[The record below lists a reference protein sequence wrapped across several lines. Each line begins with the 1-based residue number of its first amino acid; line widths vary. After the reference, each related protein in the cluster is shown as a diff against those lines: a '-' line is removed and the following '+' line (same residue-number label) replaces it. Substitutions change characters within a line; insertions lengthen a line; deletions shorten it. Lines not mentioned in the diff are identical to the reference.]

1 MQNTTGLI
9 RKANA
14 IKSLNVI
21 REGLHIVCVFSPDQS
36 ESYPVG
42 ALKKKNNNE
51 VILIGSML

>member
-42 ALKKKNNNE
+42 ALKKKKKKQQ
-51 VILIGSML
+51 